1 MKFVTNMILFLR
13 GEGGGGGG
21 TFERSSS
28 IRMTKQD
35 KLIIKADKQTFERN
49 SVSFYFPKFPS
60 RLRFQWHLLGSYAG
74 ITGFLMTSLRC
85 QY

>member
-13 GEGGGGGG
+13 GEGGGGRGNIRAL
-21 TFERSSS
+21 FS